1 MTQDYRSK
9 FYEWIRE
16 VRRTEKTIQYL
27 EQKRRFYEERWMS
40 IGGPSYDRTGGH
52 SNDPHYVKG
61 MNEFNHMFEID
72 KKLEKLEPIIKDYN
86 SFYDSVERKY
96 RFILDSV
103 MFGEPKM
110 TKLARVLHVSRNMV
124 YKLKDQLIEKWA
136 KERLEIADAS

>member
-52 SNDPHYVKG
+52 SNDPFYVKG
-61 MNEFNHMFEID
+61 MYDFNQIFEID
-72 KKLEKLEPIIKDYN
+72 KKLDELEKIIKDYN
-86 SFYDSVERKY
+86 EFFDSLDYKLQL
-96 RFILDSV
+96 ILTSI
-103 MFGEPKM
+103 MFREPSM
-110 TKLARVLHVSRNMV
+110 VQVSHKLKISRTMV
-124 YKLKDQLIEKWA
+124 YKLKEKMVITWVE
-136 KERLEIADAS
+136 KHDHPNP